1 MDFDVEH
8 VLGRKE
14 HQKLCSRGEYF
25 KQLQGKVLE
34 NTLVERIKAAFPEFM
49 VNMISKSVGFMQAF
63 QTDDCMK
70 LRNIYNRYTGF
81 LLSYLP
87 DYFKHILHGLDYENT
102 LESLVNAQTGL
113 VLYAYYASYSLEPDL
128 KKNEKKRKKLPK
140 EFFDETDQV
149 LEPKSIV
156 TEWKSWESTDEEI
169 GDHVNKLFDGYLM
182 PTAVKEEFT
191 HGEAREFVLHHLLLG
206 LRRAGQKG
214 SGERQKAQEIM
225 KQILAIFIVR
235 SGLENTSIGIR
246 RQKDPI
252 WLSRGYRL
260 YPDVMKIKELD
271 DALEL
276 YNDEIF
282 REHVNA
288 GQADKKLNYL
298 GYLNTTCAAYG
309 LDIENRD
316 LTKSEREQ
324 IMCSL
329 AIYTL
334 EKDGDESKKGFSPS
348 QLDQEEDFAFAFIL
362 HVFSRR
368 LEKNVKEK
376 IMFMLKSEYRERDYL
391 VTPEENEKAS
401 NKLKDIVGELHEEK
415 ESNKRLQDEI
425 AKLKQQLSDVQTQNI
440 SLRNKNE
447 NLTERLAQAEQ
458 VKTKEPEAQK
468 EKNEERVPIEALN
481 SVKQEEPVTLKAE
494 PTPEEMRNFIAET
507 LKNNKVIVVG
517 GNTNLM
523 KKFAEEYHDLNWIPT
538 ERSVDYTYAVR
549 NADLV
554 LFKYECLSHPAYNRS
569 KNAAKDA
576 GTPIDYFQAVTSMDM
591 LSKDLYHLL
600 KKYFPAV

>member
-1 MDFDVEH
+1 
-8 VLGRKE
+8 
-14 HQKLCSRGEYF
+14 
-25 KQLQGKVLE
+25 
-34 NTLVERIKAAFPEFM
+34 
-49 VNMISKSVGFMQAF
+49 
-63 QTDDCMK
+63 MK

-191 HGEAREFVLHHLLLG
+191 LGEAREFVLHHLLLG

-225 KQILAIFIVR
+225 KQILAVFIVR

-391 VTPEENEKAS
+391 VMPEENEKAS

-468 EKNEERVPIEALN
+468 EKNEERVPIEA
-481 SVKQEEPVTLKAE
+481 
-494 PTPEEMRNFIAET
+494 
-507 LKNNKVIVVG
+507 
-517 GNTNLM
+517 
-523 KKFAEEYHDLNWIPT
+523 
-538 ERSVDYTYAVR
+538 
-549 NADLV
+549 
-554 LFKYECLSHPAYNRS
+554 
-569 KNAAKDA
+569 
-576 GTPIDYFQAVTSMDM
+576 
-591 LSKDLYHLL
+591 
-600 KKYFPAV
+600 